1 MKLNRVLERVKTV
14 RIEGEQQI
22 EIGKLEF
29 DSRKITSGD
38 VFIALKG
45 TLVDGHRYIQKAI
58 ELGAIAIVCEDWP
71 ETSKDVTLVQVA
83 DSRAA
88 LGWMAATYFGYPSRE
103 LKLVGVTGT
112 NGKTTTVTL
121 LYQLFT
127 QLGYKSGLL
136 STIENRVGGSIVP
149 STHTTPDPV
158 SIQRLLA
165 EMVDAGCPVAFM
177 EVSSH
182 AADQKRIAGL
192 EFSGAVFTNITHDH
206 LDYHK
211 TFKNYINAKKKF
223 FDILPKEAFALVN
236 RDDRRNGVMV
246 QNTAA
251 KVYSYSVRSMADY
264 KAKVLES
271 ELTGMLLEING
282 TELYSKMVGGFN
294 AYNLLCVFA
303 VADLLGEDRQEILT
317 SLSILEGAAG
327 RFETIQAPSGAM
339 GIVDYAHTPDA
350 LEKVL
355 DTIDKVLQG
364 RGKIRT
370 VVGCGGDRDR
380 AKRPLMAKIACDY
393 SSTVLLTSDNPRSE
407 DPAVIVAEMQA
418 GVPPEARAQVL
429 QILDRREAIRT
440 AVMLAGPNDVV
451 LVAGKGHENYQ
462 EIHGKRIPFDDL
474 SVLKEAMQIAD

>member
-1 MKLNRVLERVKTV
+1 MKLNQVLERVQTERV
-14 RIEGEQQI
+14 EGELQI
-22 EIGKLEF
+22 EIGNLEF
-29 DSRKITSGD
+29 DSRKIKSGD

-58 ELGAIAIVCEDWP
+58 ELGAVAIVCEDWP
-71 ETSKDVTLVQVA
+71 ETSQAVTVVQVV
-83 DSRAA
+83 DSREA
-88 LGWMAATYFGYPSRE
+88 LGWMAATYFGYPSKE

-165 EMVDAGCPVAFM
+165 DMVDAGCPVAFM

-236 RDDRRNGVMV
+236 RDDRRHGVMV

-251 KVYSYSVRSMADY
+251 KVYTYSVRAMADY

-327 RFETIQAPSGAM
+327 RFETIQAPTGVM

-364 RGKIRT
+364 KGKIRT

-407 DPAVIVAEMQA
+407 DPAAIVAEMQA
-418 GVPPEARAQVL
+418 GVPPEARTQVL
-429 QILDRREAIRT
+429 QILDRREAIRA

-462 EIHGKRIPFDDL
+462 EIHSKRIPFDDL

>member
-1 MKLNRVLERVKTV
+1 MKLNQVIEQVQANRIIGNLEIEVK
-14 RIEGEQQI
+14 
-22 EIGKLEF
+22 EIQF
-29 DSRKITSGD
+29 DSRKIKKGD
-38 VFIALKG
+38 VFVALKG
-45 TLVDGHRYIQKAI
+45 TLADGHLFIDQAIQR
-58 ELGAIAIVCEDWP
+58 GAVAIVCEELP
-71 ETSKDVTLVQVA
+71 TTSEAVTIIQVS
-83 DSRAA
+83 DSREA
-88 LGWMAATYFGYPSRE
+88 LGWMAASFFGYPSRE

-121 LYQLFT
+121 LHQLFT

-136 STIENRVGGSIVP
+136 STIENKVGTSVVP
-149 STHTTPDPV
+149 TTHTTPDPV

-182 AADQKRIAGL
+182 AVDQKRIAGL
-192 EFSGAVFTNITHDH
+192 DFTGAVFTNITHDH

-223 FDILPKEAFALVN
+223 FDILPKNAFALVN
-236 RDDRRNGVMV
+236 RDDRRHQVMV
-246 QNTAA
+246 QNTQA
-251 KVYSYSVRSMADY
+251 KVYTYAVRSMANY

-271 ELTGMLLEING
+271 ELSGMLLELNG
-282 TELYSKMVGGFN
+282 IEFYTKMVGGFN
-294 AYNLLCVFA
+294 AYNLLSVFA
-303 VADLLGEDRQEILT
+303 VADLLGEDQIEVLQT
-317 SLSILEGAAG
+317 LSSLRGAAG
-327 RFETIQAPSGAM
+327 RFETIQNAEGKL

-355 DTIDKVLQG
+355 ETIDKVLEG
-364 RGKIRT
+364 RGKILT

-380 AKRPLMAKIACDY
+380 SKRPLMAKIACDY

-407 DPAVIVAEMQA
+407 DPAAIIHEMEV
-418 GVPPEARAQVL
+418 GVSPEARTKVL

-440 AVMLAGPNDVV
+440 AVKLAGPNDVV

-462 EIHGKRIPFDDL
+462 EIHGKRFPFDDL
-474 SVLKEAMQIAD
+474 SVLKKAMQIAD